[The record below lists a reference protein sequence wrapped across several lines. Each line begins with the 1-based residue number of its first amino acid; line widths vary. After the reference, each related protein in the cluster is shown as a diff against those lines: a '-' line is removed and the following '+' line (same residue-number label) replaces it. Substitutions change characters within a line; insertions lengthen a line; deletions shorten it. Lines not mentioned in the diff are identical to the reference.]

1 MKRYVS
7 WITLGGLVASLLFC
21 VSVLPEERFGTISKA
36 HAQEK
41 EENTPCSVATL
52 KGAYGFF
59 RTGTTPFGPLVGVGI
74 STFDGHGSSTGRQTI
89 RRNGVTTSDLFATPA
104 GPGIYKVDPDC
115 AARFLMPDGS
125 LMGHAVIVDGG
136 KEIFFMSLSDANTI
150 YGVMKKIN
158 KEKEDSSC
166 SVATLNGTYGFFRT
180 GTTPFGPLVGIA
192 ISTFDGNG
200 SSTWRQTVRRNG
212 VTISDLFTTPA
223 VPVIYEV
230 DPDCA
235 ARFLNPDGSVF
246 GHAVVVDGGK
256 ELFAMNLSDANT
268 IYGVMK
274 KIDKD

>member
-1 MKRYVS
+1 MKRYVR

-52 KGAYGFF
+52 KGA
-59 RTGTTPFGPLVGVGI
+59 
-74 STFDGHGSSTGRQTI
+74 
-89 RRNGVTTSDLFATPA
+89 
-104 GPGIYKVDPDC
+104 
-115 AARFLMPDGS
+115 
-125 LMGHAVIVDGG
+125 
-136 KEIFFMSLSDANTI
+136 
-150 YGVMKKIN
+150 
-158 KEKEDSSC
+158 
-166 SVATLNGTYGFFRT
+166 YGFFRT